1 VGALDIGYT
10 AGLSAIKQQKPSVVY
25 LLGADENNLTR
36 KDFGQ
41 DAFIIYQGH
50 HGDKGAEMADVV
62 LPGAAYTEKKAT
74 FVNTEGRA
82 QQTAYAVAP
91 PGKAREDWQI
101 IRALSEVLGNPLP
114 YNDLNGIRARM
125 NEISPTLTK
134 YDAMEPANFV
144 NANQELGS
152 SAKLSAEPLRADQV
166 ELSEFYMTNSIARAS
181 STMAKCVK
189 SFEHNKNKAA
199 KQSAAAAN

>member
-1 VGALDIGYT
+1 LDIGYK

-36 KDFGQ
+36 KDFGEN
-41 DAFIIYQGH
+41 AFIIYQGH

-62 LPGAAYTEKKAT
+62 LPGAAYTEKRST

-114 YNDLNGIRARM
+114 YNDLNSVRARM
-125 NEISPTLTK
+125 TEVSPTLTR
-134 YDAMEPANFV
+134 YDTMEPANFI
-144 NANQELGS
+144 NANSELGS
-152 SAKLSAEPLRADQV
+152 SAKLSAEPLKVNQV

-181 STMAKCVK
+181 TTMAKCVK
-189 SFEHNKNKAA
+189 SFEHNKNK
-199 KQSAAAAN
+199 QSAAAAN